1 MSDSEVPMEVA
12 IIDKAADKENKKKG
26 KENKKTEDDD
36 DDEDEEEDEY
46 DDAHGSNVVATLC
59 RKVKPPIDDNDLVIA
74 VVVSSKG
81 DRRVAQACA
90 TAHITKLKRRFNDEN
105 NSFRKCKIIAGMN
118 QKESKDDTETHD
130 NADGDDDVN
139 DSTNTATGVE
149 DDDDKSKGEQDTGS
163 EEKKQYDP
171 DEFMESFYSSKN
183 TSFPLRGCVATEAQA
198 RSYLKQNAEALQKLS
213 KDMNNMRTT
222 WIIPHQ
228 SIKGP
233 ETDAIST
240 YYKKGTIGDKT
251 VVVVLSAF
259 FLSTQ
264 DETQQTQQSKT
275 KPTWLKQEKHILVC
289 SIPELKQAAGSG
301 QADDLANY
309 KETFNQ
315 VKTFIE
321 HYNNTVVDQGNNK
334 LPKIERIALSYPP
347 ALYTNYKKLEAA
359 KNKKKTTTK
368 KTKPNIKQPK
378 AHAKKKPSPSKAVKK
393 PGAKPILYSHHSS
406 ASSGSSSGDGS
417 GEDSDEDDDEVYEES
432 QEGKGED
439 AYSVENDD
447 WITALLEVLGGLK
460 LDIYLMHDGNSNS
473 PWQAPPDVIT
483 ELDQITLTWKFPDCI
498 DISDIPKSGED
509 EDDEDEDDK
518 KQKIKL
524 DDVPST
530 LFICDRQAGKRV
542 GNDNS
547 STTTGGVFGSWVP
560 MHYTAVRVVDT
571 DKYSNASEINEL
583 IDVIYVKKQ
592 KKQ

>member
-1 MSDSEVPMEVA
+1 MSKNDPSEGG
-12 IIDKAADKENKKKG
+12 IDPKTSKKEKN
-26 KENKKTEDDD
+26 EDD
-36 DDEDEEEDEY
+36 DDEDEEEY

-59 RKVKPPIDDNDLVIA
+59 RKVPKDKENLVIA

-81 DRRVAQACA
+81 DRHVAQACA
-90 TAHITKLKRRFNDEN
+90 TAHITKLKRRFNEEN
-105 NSFRKCKIIAGMN
+105 SSVKKCEIIAGMN

-130 NADGDDDVN
+130 KADGDDDVN
-139 DSTNTATGVE
+139 DSTNTATGAE

-163 EEKKQYDP
+163 EETKQYDP
-171 DEFMESFYSSKN
+171 DEFMELFYNSKN

-213 KDMNNMRTT
+213 KHMNMRTT

-228 SIKGP
+228 SVQGP

-240 YYKKGTIGDKT
+240 YYRKATIGDKT
-251 VVVVLSAF
+251 AVVVLSAF

-275 KPTWLKQEKHILVC
+275 KPTWLKREKHILVC
-289 SIPELKQAAGSG
+289 SIPELKQAAGSS

-368 KTKPNIKQPK
+368 KTKPNIKPPK
-378 AHAKKKPSPSKAVKK
+378 AHAKKKTSPTKAVKK
-393 PGAKPILYSHHSS
+393 PGAKPFPYSHHSS

-417 GEDSDEDDDEVYEES
+417 GEDSDEDDDEVDEES
-432 QEGKGED
+432 QEGQGYEKGED
-439 AYSVENDD
+439 AYSVEHDD
-447 WITALLEVLGGLK
+447 WIKALLEVLGGLK

-473 PWQAPPDVIT
+473 PWQAPPDVT
-483 ELDQITLTWKFPDCI
+483 ELERITLTWKFPDCI
-498 DISDIPKSGED
+498 DISDISKSGED

-560 MHYTAVRVVDT
+560 MHYTALRVVDT

-583 IDVIYVKKQ
+583 IDVIYVKNVKKK